1 MEPQLMNMVNLSG
14 STWVMTEDVSVG
26 DRQYYLLTLNIAY
39 TLSIS
44 VVIDSWSV
52 NLHWLL
58 RYQKWYCDK
67 EKRYV

>member
-58 RYQKWYCDK
+58 RYQKWYC
-67 EKRYV
+67 